1 MVGRFS
7 AFAVLAL
14 LGVAAWSQSREVIVV
29 QVQVQTPG
37 EAQPNVPLA
46 ELLAQKL
53 EEEGRVVPIVWS
65 LADPVF
71 RAISEQGMSLEQI
84 ERPTERFALQQ
95 ASRLRIPHVLVL
107 TAVRNAE
114 TGMVD
119 GNLKLM
125 RNGREVWSEKVSF
138 RADVFS
144 PDYNNQLES
153 VARTWALQ
161 LGQGPFSNFA
171 ARPVPARDEPVTPG
185 LQNTPEIAP
194 VRPAPRGSELVRQGQ
209 DRLAE
214 GRTKEGLLLLQ
225 RAIDAEPLD
234 FERRQIYID
243 ALLSVGRVQLAAREA
258 AHCAA
263 LFPDRPEVRLL
274 GARALLN
281 EGRLDEALAQANE
294 VLARGERSDAVL
306 ILLGDIAIRRGQNE
320 LALQHFTEVS
330 ENAPDKAFRMS
341 LAAALNSN
349 RGTFDRYLAQMPSPA
364 PGHGQRL
371 LLAPLMEAILEE
383 RGGEIRSLIQEARVR
398 PGEPQII
405 QQLNG
410 ISGQLG
416 MLDELAA
423 RATPPG
429 DLPESWPFL
438 QLAGKLMRQSAV
450 ELVVALR
457 NRDMSAVED
466 SALTLG
472 EAFRA
477 VRNYRALETEA
488 RERITQP
495 DIP

>member
-7 AFAVLAL
+7 AFAVFAL
-14 LGVAAWSQSREVIVV
+14 LSVAAWSQSREVIVV
-29 QVQVQTPG
+29 QVQAPTRG
-37 EAQPNVPLA
+37 ESQPNVPLA

-53 EEEGRVVPIVWS
+53 DEEGRVVPIVWS

-95 ASRLRIPHVLVL
+95 ASKLKIPHVLVL

-119 GNLKLM
+119 GHLKLM

-138 RADVFS
+138 QADVFS
-144 PDYNNQLES
+144 PDYNNQLET

-161 LGQGPFSNFA
+161 LGQGPLSNFA
-171 ARPVPARDEPVTPG
+171 ARPVPPRDEAVPPVPQG
-185 LQNTPEIAP
+185 DPVIPP
-194 VRPAPRGSELVRQGQ
+194 VRPAARGSELVQQGQ

-225 RAIDAEPLD
+225 QAIDAEPLD

-281 EGRLDEALAQANE
+281 EGKLDEALAQANE

-306 ILLGDIAIRRGQNE
+306 ILLGDIAIQRGQNE
-320 LALQHFTEVS
+320 LALKHFTEVA
-330 ENAPDKAFRMS
+330 ENAPEKAFRMS
-341 LAAALNSN
+341 LAAALNGN
-349 RGTFDRYLAQMPSPA
+349 RATFDRYLAQMPSPA
-364 PGHGQRL
+364 IGHGPRL
-371 LLAPLMEAILEE
+371 LLAPQMEAILDE

-398 PGEPQII
+398 PGEQQIV

-410 ISGQLG
+410 ISAQLG
-416 MLDELAA
+416 MLDELAS
-423 RATPPG
+423 RVTPPG
-429 DLPESWPFL
+429 DLPESWPYL
-438 QLAGKLMRQSAV
+438 QLAVKLMRQSAAEV
-450 ELVVALR
+450 VVALR
-457 NRDMSAVED
+457 DRDMNGVDDAS
-466 SALTLG
+466 LTLG

-488 RERITQP
+488 RERLNQP